1 MSYTTF
7 QAQDVIAACQSF
19 MQERARRIGAER
31 NKMIAEYPQRLR
43 RLFRL
48 RPLTTEEI
56 IERLKQSDAWDHPTY
71 RALRQS
77 EHVEQMLDHALTA
90 QRLGSRMIT
99 LTHEDVRNLGG
110 AL

>member
-19 MQERARRIGAER
+19 MQERARRIGAVR

-56 IERLKQSDAWDHPTY
+56 IERLKQSDAWDHPEWTG
-71 RALRQS
+71 LRQADEV
-77 EHVEQMLDHALTA
+77 EHLLDHALTA

-99 LTHEDVRNLGG
+99 LTHDDVRSLGG
-110 AL
+110 HL